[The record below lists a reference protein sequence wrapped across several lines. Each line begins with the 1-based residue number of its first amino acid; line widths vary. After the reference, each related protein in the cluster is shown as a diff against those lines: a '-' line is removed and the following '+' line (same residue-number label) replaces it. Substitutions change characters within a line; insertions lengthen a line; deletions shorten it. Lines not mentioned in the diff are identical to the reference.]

1 MQIAASIFQGQGRT
15 TMTEPQKEDNTT
27 SDVVLSSFCGSVIVV
42 RPCPWIGRRQSS
54 WLHKLRS
61 VFWLLMGQQR
71 LIRQLTAAYRFTS
84 TVAAADVLGLCW

>member
-27 SDVVLSSFCGSVIVV
+27 S
-42 RPCPWIGRRQSS
+42 GRRQSS

-61 VFWLLMGQQR
+61 VFWLLMGQQQ

-84 TVAAADVLGLCW
+84 TVAAADVLGLCWVLGIKSSN

>member
-1 MQIAASIFQGQGRT
+1 MRKSKNRYFDHIFVSPGYA
-15 TMTEPQKEDNTT
+15 
-27 SDVVLSSFCGSVIVV
+27 
-42 RPCPWIGRRQSS
+42 PWAITLATGLRRRQSS

-84 TVAAADVLGLCW
+84 TVAAADVLGLCWVLGIKSSN